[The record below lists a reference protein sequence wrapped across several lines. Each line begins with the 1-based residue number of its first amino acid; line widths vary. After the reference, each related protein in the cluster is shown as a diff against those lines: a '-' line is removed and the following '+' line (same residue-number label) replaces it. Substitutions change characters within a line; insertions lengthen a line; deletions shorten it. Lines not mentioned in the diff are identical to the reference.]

1 MKKLILFLISTLFLS
16 CGSSEIDFNKDLS
29 FEEVINQAKSEKK
42 PLFVEIMASDCHIC
56 IALETHLKDAEVAK
70 IYNSNFIN
78 YKIDI
83 KDPLQYNLLKNFK
96 VNFTGT
102 PTLLILNPENMELIG
117 GSIVNESEDGKLALL
132 ATANFYLKYGD
143 LNSIQGDFSN
153 YSKEELLTLA
163 ELARLGYKDA
173 LAAKAFKEFS
183 IGLSEEEMMSEANM
197 DIIGRVMISVD
208 NDYFAYFLNNY
219 EVFTQKFGPMR
230 VEPVMSYIL
239 QNAINSSNSENYGQL
254 ELERIRKGL
263 EKLGVSLDDI
273 TRRMWMIETNY
284 LFKNQED
291 SKAIAI
297 LNKTVDLMDSKP
309 NERIYAYLCDYVKKR
324 TTNPTTL
331 NFINKNW
338 CK

>member
-1 MKKLILFLISTLFLS
+1 MISTLLLS

-29 FEEVINQAKSEKK
+29 FEEVVNQAKFEKK

-56 IALETHLKDAEVAK
+56 IALEPHLKDAEVAK

-132 ATANFYLKYGD
+132 GTANFYLKYGN
-143 LNSIQGDFSN
+143 LNNLQGDFSN

-219 EVFTQKFGPMR
+219 EVFTQKYGPMR

-239 QNAINSSNSENYGQL
+239 QNAINSSNSENYGEL

-273 TRRMWMIETNY
+273 TRRMWMIESNY
-284 LFKNQED
+284 LFKNHED

-309 NERIYAYLCDYVKKR
+309 DERVYAYLCDYVKKR

-331 NFINKNW
+331 NYINKNW